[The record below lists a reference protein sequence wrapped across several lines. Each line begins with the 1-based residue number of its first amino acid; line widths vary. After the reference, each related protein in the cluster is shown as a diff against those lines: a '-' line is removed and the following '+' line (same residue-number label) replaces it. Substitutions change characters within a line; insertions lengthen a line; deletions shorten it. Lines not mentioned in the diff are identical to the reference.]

1 MQAALKETPQYA
13 VARDQLVY
21 SYAQMMS
28 ENIDKVRQVLN
39 DNLDALVA
47 GNKTIAEVQ
56 ADGQA
61 GMVAAIGAPAP
72 ALEPAPAP
80 TPPADLCPCSDIE
93 SAKDVPIMSA
103 NSSPTL
109 TGVRAGLAL
118 ALGVGGIFACLA

>member
-1 MQAALKETPQYA
+1 MLLPEI
-13 VARDQLVY
+13 
-21 SYAQMMS
+21 SWSIHAQMMS

-72 ALEPAPAP
+72 AVFPAPGP
-80 TPPADLCPCSDIE
+80 TPSDGELCPCSE
-93 SAKDVPIMSA
+93 LTKNEPIMSA
-103 NSSPTL
+103 NSATL
-109 TGVRAGLAL
+109 TGVRTGLAL
-118 ALGVGGIFACLA
+118 VLGVGGIFASLA